1 MGILREEKEK
11 VKQLTGYNYS
21 KQFKDF
27 LDQKGIENKNGNF
40 YSAGH
45 IRWYFCIDTNGT
57 NPLDDHFLEFWEV
70 ISKQNQTN
78 TSRIEKL
85 SKKTRSILNY

>member
-1 MGILREEKEK
+1 MGILKEQKEK
-11 VKQLTGYNYS
+11 VKKLSGYNYT
-21 KQFKDF
+21 KQFQEF
-27 LDQKGIENKNGNF
+27 LEKRGIMNKNGNF

-45 IRWYFCIDTNGT
+45 IRWYFCIDTNGS

-70 ISKQNQTN
+70 VSKQSEST

-85 SKKTRSILNY
+85 SKKTHTILN